1 MVDKIQ
7 KALDKLSP
15 KEKKIIDDL
24 FGKIKNKQLANL
36 DLKKLK
42 GRDDIYRVRKGEMR
56 IIYRLDTNG
65 GIIIL
70 EIGRRNDSTYNFWN
84 SEFAPRL
91 LIFEFSGLML

>member
-70 EIGRRNDSTYNFWN
+70 EIGRRNDSTYNF
-84 SEFAPRL
+84 
-91 LIFEFSGLML
+91 